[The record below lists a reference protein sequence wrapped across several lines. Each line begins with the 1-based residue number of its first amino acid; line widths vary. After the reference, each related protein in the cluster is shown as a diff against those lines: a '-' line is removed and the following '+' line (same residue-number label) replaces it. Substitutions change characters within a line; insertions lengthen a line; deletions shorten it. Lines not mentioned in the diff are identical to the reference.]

1 MYLFSIS
8 IYLFLIAVGANKNR
22 IIVLLSHVSILVTIL
37 LHVAHLTPIHK
48 VMLPRIM
55 IASIHPHLKPEPL

>member
-37 LHVAHLTPIHK
+37 LHVARLTPIHK
-48 VMLPRIM
+48 VICCQE
-55 IASIHPHLKPEPL
+55 S